1 MATGRRTSVRLRLA
15 AAALLAVTAG
25 LVLPSGAAQ
34 AHAFL
39 TSSNPGDGQVLPAAP
54 RQLSLEFS
62 EHVELAST
70 RIELSRGSEAP
81 VALTGL
87 RLVTSGEGDSAAGAE
102 DTEEPVQVAAALP
115 PLERGTYRI
124 SWETLSSDDLHR
136 TSGDLVFGVQEAVT
150 ATAFSEPAPRPEE
163 AAMRWAVLLGL
174 ALCLGGRLARW
185 VIERARSAAGPWAA
199 AVCDRY
205 AVWGAVGASLA
216 SVALLVDQLAPTG
229 LRLDG
234 LLAGGYGLRWAVRGA
249 GLLLLVGAT
258 WTGRSR
264 PSQITS
270 RGLLAAGTGLAC
282 VGTALLG
289 HSGAGAAVSPT
300 RVVATAAHLAGG
312 LTWAGA
318 LVVLSFVVVRG
329 RRAGRL
335 AGADSR
341 AALRAFGIPAAV
353 CVSVVAVTGLYLSSQ
368 VVGSV
373 DALILTLYGRTLLLK
388 VVAAGLAGV
397 LALANTVRL
406 HGRGSK
412 ARPVPAR
419 AVLAE
424 AGVAL
429 TILALTAVLTSGQP
443 ALEPQLVRP
452 PAQPSSVAVDQQVGD
467 LQEALAVRPNRPGP
481 AVALVDV
488 FDTRRPSP
496 GPVRSVEVSLVGPT
510 GQPPQRVAAQPIGG
524 GRWSAPLDLRDP
536 GRLRLEVTVRRAGMP
551 ATTATFP
558 WTVGRVPL
566 PTRPATLSTAPLG
579 PVLVGAAAGAAA
591 LVLLAWSVLLWRR
604 RTAQRLTRRSRQA
617 AAAAP
622 DGTSSARAA
631 GLVGALPDRSGA
643 STGTGR

>member
-1 MATGRRTSVRLRLA
+1 MIATGRRTRVRLRLA

-39 TSSNPGDGQVLPAAP
+39 TASNPGDGQVLPSAP
-54 RQLSLEFS
+54 RQLTLEFS

-87 RLVTSGEGDSAAGAE
+87 RLVAGGEGDSPAGAG

-136 TSGDLVFGVQEAVT
+136 TSGDLVFGVQEAVV

-163 AAMRWAVLLGL
+163 AALRWAVLLGL

-185 VIERARSAAGPWAA
+185 VIGRSRAAAGPWAA
-199 AVCDRY
+199 AVCHRY
-205 AVWGAVGASLA
+205 AGWGAIGASLA
-216 SVALLVDQLAPTG
+216 SAALLVDQLAPTG

-234 LLAGGYGLRWAVRGA
+234 LLAGGYGLRWAVRGV

-264 PSQITS
+264 PSQTTS

-282 VGTALLG
+282 VGTAMLG
-289 HSGAGAAVSPT
+289 HAGAGAAVSPT
-300 RVVATAAHLAGG
+300 RVAATAAHLAGG

-318 LVVLSFVVVRG
+318 LVVLSVVVVRG
-329 RRAGRL
+329 RRARRL
-335 AGADSR
+335 AGEDVR
-341 AALRAFGIPAAV
+341 ATLRAFGVPAAV

-373 DALILTLYGRTLLLK
+373 DALVLTVYGRTLLLK
-388 VVAAGLAGV
+388 VLAAGLAGA
-397 LALANTVRL
+397 LALANSLRVHRRRP
-406 HGRGSK
+406 G
-412 ARPVPAR
+412 RPVPVAT
-419 AVLAE
+419 VVVE

-429 TILALTAVLTSGQP
+429 TVLALTAVLTSGQP

-467 LQEALAVRPNRPGP
+467 LQEALSVRPNRPGP

-510 GQPPQRVAAQPIGG
+510 GQRPVPVAAQPVGG

-536 GRLRLEVTVRRAGMP
+536 GRTRLQVTVRRAGMP
-551 ATTATFP
+551 ATTVTFP

-579 PVLVGAAAGAAA
+579 PVLVGAAAGVAV
-591 LVLLAWSVLLWRR
+591 LVLLAWLVVLWRR
-604 RTAQRLTRRSRQA
+604 APARRPARPSRPP
-617 AAAAP
+617 AAAP
-622 DGTSSARAA
+622 GRTPPTGAA
-631 GLVGALPDRSGA
+631 ELVGALPDPSGA
-643 STGTGR
+643 STATGR